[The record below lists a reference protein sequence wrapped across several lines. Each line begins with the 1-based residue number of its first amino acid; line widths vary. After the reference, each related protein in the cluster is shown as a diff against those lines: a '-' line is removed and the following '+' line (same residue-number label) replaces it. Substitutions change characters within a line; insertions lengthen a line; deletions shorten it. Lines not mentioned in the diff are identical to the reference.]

1 MKKESNTSSKQKS
14 ALYNIEML
22 YNKRNN
28 VIKLFNDYSTIASE
42 AKYKVTHGDGLK
54 VLTPKQ
60 VF

>member
-28 VIKLFNDYSTIASE
+28 VIKLFYNCI
-42 AKYKVTHGDGLK
+42 
-54 VLTPKQ
+54 
-60 VF
+60 